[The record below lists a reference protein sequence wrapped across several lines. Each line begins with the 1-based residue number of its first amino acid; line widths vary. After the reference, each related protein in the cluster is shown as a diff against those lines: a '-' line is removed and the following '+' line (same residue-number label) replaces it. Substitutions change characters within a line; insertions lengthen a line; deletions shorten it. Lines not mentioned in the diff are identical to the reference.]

1 MFNILT
7 GQSMGSEISMKKP
20 MVLVVDDDITT
31 VKFIAQAI
39 KSEYEV
45 IFALSAIE
53 CLQKASQAVK
63 PDLILLDVKMP
74 KVDGFEICDTLKST
88 PETQHIPVVFI
99 TSAKLASD
107 QVKGFELGATDYLTK
122 PIDTKILKARLRA
135 HIRQSTDLKS
145 LEALVLTDVLTGVA
159 NRRKFNEAICS
170 DWKLAVRDKSPIS
183 LLMIDIDDF
192 KRFNDHY
199 GHPKGDKCLIAVA
212 NTLQKTVERPID
224 MVARVGGEEFVIL
237 LPNTDLEGAE
247 FIAQKVLDEIR
258 LLEYPHAESSV
269 RDIVTLSIGVSCAE
283 PCIEDEPELLIQAA
297 DKGLYKAK
305 HDGKDRYRIE
315 HIVEE

>member
-1 MFNILT
+1 
-7 GQSMGSEISMKKP
+7 MGSGISMKKP
-20 MVLVVDDDITT
+20 VVLVVDDDITT

-39 KSEYEV
+39 KDEYEV

-53 CLQKASQAVK
+53 CLQKASQALK

-74 KVDGFEICDTLKST
+74 KVDGFEICDTLKRT

-122 PIDTKILKARLRA
+122 PIDIKILKARLRA
-135 HIRQSTDLKS
+135 HIRQSTDIKH
-145 LEALVLTDVLTGVA
+145 LEALVLTDTLTGVA
-159 NRRKFNEAICS
+159 NRRKFNEAIES
-170 DWKLAVRDKSPIS
+170 DWKLAIRDKTPIS

-199 GHPKGDKCLIAVA
+199 GHPEGDKCLISVS

-224 MVARVGGEEFVIL
+224 MVARIGGEEFIIL

-247 FIAQKVLDEIR
+247 YIAQKVIDAIR
-258 LLEYPHAESSV
+258 DLKYPHTESSV
-269 RDIVTLSIGVSCAE
+269 SQFVTLSIGVSCAW
-283 PCIEDEPELLIQAA
+283 PSNQDEPELIIQAA

-305 HDGKDRYRIE
+305 HEGKNRYGVE
-315 HIVEE
+315 HVLDKETY

>member
-1 MFNILT
+1 
-7 GQSMGSEISMKKP
+7 MGSEISMKKP